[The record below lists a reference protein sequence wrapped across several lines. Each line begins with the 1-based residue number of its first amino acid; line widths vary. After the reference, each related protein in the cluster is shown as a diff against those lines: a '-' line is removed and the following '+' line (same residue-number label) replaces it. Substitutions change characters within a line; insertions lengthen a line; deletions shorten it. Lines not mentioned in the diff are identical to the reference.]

1 MKSLKVLAVILLG
14 AAGISVAPVT
24 PEGGVP
30 QAQAQTMGCVSH
42 YQRNNNIYI
51 HNGCGVTIYWMA
63 CVTPLGTTSVSGYSG
78 GLTEGDYDFTPGP
91 FAFSY
96 TLLSSSTSMPS
107 CFG

>member
-1 MKSLKVLAVILLG
+1 MKSLKVFATTLLA
-14 AAGISVAPVT
+14 AAGVSVAPVT

-30 QAQAQTMGCVSH
+30 QARAQTMMCVSH
-42 YQRNNNIYI
+42 RQQNNSIYI

-63 CVTPLGTTSVSGYSG
+63 CVTPLGTTRVSGYSG

-96 TLLSSSTSMPS
+96 TLLSSPTAMPS